1 MVFRQGAAG
10 DAPAVFAL
18 MKKRVRWMEQKGL
31 RQWNANGY
39 LAAYPEDY
47 YARHITRFLVAAR
60 EGTIV
65 AAAALFDRDE
75 NWEGDRPALYLHH
88 FVSDPDCPGA
98 GDALLRQAEALALAR
113 GIHALRL
120 DCDRNNDAL
129 SAYYERRGYRPRGT
143 CTDGP
148 YVGIKREKIL

>member
-1 MVFRQGAAG
+1 MVFRQGTAG
-10 DAPAVFAL
+10 DAAAVFAL

-31 RQWNANGY
+31 RQWNENGY

-47 YARHITRFLVAAR
+47 YARHMAQFLVAVQ
-60 EGTIV
+60 EEKIM

-75 NWEGDRPALYLHH
+75 NWDGDRPALYLHH

-98 GDALLRQAEALALAR
+98 GDALLRQAEALAQVR

-120 DCDRNNDAL
+120 DSDIDNRAL
-129 SAYYERRGYRPRGT
+129 GAYYESRGYLPRGT